1 MISIITPVYN
11 GEKFIES
18 CLKVVID
25 QNCPNMEH
33 IIIDG
38 GSKDSTVE
46 IIKQYADK
54 YSHIHWISEPDK
66 GQSDAMNKGISMAKA
81 EIIGI
86 LNVDDFYE
94 PNVLNR
100 VLEIFQKLSQPSL
113 VVANCNIWDHQGKLK
128 EINKP
133 KNLKITD
140 LLLGWTFAPPPVNPS
155 AYFYHKSLHD
165 KIGLYDVNEHYAMDI
180 DFLLRA
186 VPAARVQYIDETW
199 GNFRYLE
206 GTKSFEDFKA
216 NQAEKRYNNMLNTY
230 RKKLPFTLQIYLSIL
245 VRIKYFLRHPQDLI
259 PSIMKRIKFKL

>member
-18 CLKVVID
+18 CIKVVLE
-25 QNCPNMEH
+25 QNFPDIEH

-46 IIKQYADK
+46 IIKQYAEK
-54 YSHIHWISEPDK
+54 YPHIRWISEQDQ
-66 GQSDAMNKGISMAKA
+66 GQSDALNKGIVMAKG
-81 EIIGI
+81 EILGL

-94 PNVLNR
+94 PNVLNK
-100 VLEIFQKLSQPSL
+100 VNKIFSKLPQPSL
-113 VVANCNIWDHQGKLK
+113 VVANCNIWDNEGNLK
-128 EINKP
+128 QINKP
-133 KNLKITD
+133 NKLKITD

-165 KIGLYDVNEHYAMDI
+165 KIGLYDINEHYAMDI

-186 VPAARVQYIDETW
+186 VQAAHVKYIDEIW

-206 GTKSFEDFKA
+206 NTKSYQDFQR
-216 NQAEKRYNNMLNTY
+216 NQAIDRYNRMLDTY
-230 RKKLPFTLQIYLSIL
+230 RKKLPATLQIYLAIL
-245 VRIKYFLRHPQDLI
+245 VRIKYFWRHPQDLI
-259 PSIMKRIKFKL
+259 PSITKRITFNK

>member
-18 CLKVVID
+18 CIKVVLE
-25 QNCPNMEH
+25 QNCTDIEH

-46 IIKQYADK
+46 IIKQYAAK
-54 YSHIHWISEPDK
+54 YSHIRWISEQDQ
-66 GQSDAMNKGISMAKA
+66 GQSDALNKGIIMAKG
-81 EIIGI
+81 EILGL

-94 PNVLNR
+94 PNVLNK
-100 VLEIFQKLSQPSL
+100 VSKMFSTLPQPTL
-113 VVANCNIWDHQGKLK
+113 VVANCNIWDNEGNLK
-128 EINKP
+128 QINKP
-133 KNLKITD
+133 NKLKITD

-165 KIGLYDVNEHYAMDI
+165 KIGLYDINEHYAMDI

-186 VPAARVQYIDETW
+186 VQAAHVKYIDEIW

-206 GTKSFEDFKA
+206 NTKSYQDFQR
-216 NQAEKRYNNMLNTY
+216 NQAIDRYNRMLDTY
-230 RKKLPFTLQIYLSIL
+230 RKKLSATLQIYLAIL
-245 VRIKYFLRHPQDLI
+245 VRIKYFWRHPQDLI
-259 PSIMKRIKFKL
+259 PSITKRITFNK